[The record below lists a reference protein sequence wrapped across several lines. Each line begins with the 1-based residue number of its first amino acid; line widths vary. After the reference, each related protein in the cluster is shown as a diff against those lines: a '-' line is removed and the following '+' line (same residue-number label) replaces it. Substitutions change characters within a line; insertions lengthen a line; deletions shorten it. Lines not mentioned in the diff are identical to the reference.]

1 MTAREYLEQIPIFD
15 ELIKSKVLRIGR
27 LKHEAQGTSVKL
39 DGERVQSSGSKQ
51 KMANTVVKY
60 VYIEE
65 VELKDLYEQREE
77 IINTIKQ
84 LPYREYDVLY
94 KFYVLGYQLDEIA
107 KRYHR
112 SYSWV
117 QKNHAKALK
126 LLQKIL
132 DERIENE

>member
-1 MTAREYLEQIPIFD
+1 MTAREYLEQIAVLD
-15 ELIKSKVLRIGR
+15 ELIESKALRVGR
-27 LKHEAQGTSVKL
+27 LKDEAKRTSAKL

-65 VELKDLYEQREE
+65 VELKALYEQREE
-77 IINTIKQ
+77 VINTIKQ
-84 LPYREYDVLY
+84 LPYREYDVLF
-94 KFYVLGYQLDEIA
+94 KFYVLGYQLNEIA

-117 QKNHAKALK
+117 QKSHANALK

-132 DERIENE
+132 DERKENE